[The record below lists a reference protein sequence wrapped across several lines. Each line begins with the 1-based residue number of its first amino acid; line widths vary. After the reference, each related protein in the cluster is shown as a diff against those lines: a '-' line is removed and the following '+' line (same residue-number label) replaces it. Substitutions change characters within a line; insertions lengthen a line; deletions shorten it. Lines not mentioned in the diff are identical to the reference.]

1 MNNSDQSAAGSLL
14 IVGQSALGDAVGEQM
29 SSRGFVVERS
39 AGARD
44 AVSRVSQGDLYGV
57 IVDLA
62 SNQVSLELADT
73 LQGVP
78 GCPPVVVLDSAP
90 TIDRVVDALRIGV
103 VDYLCAT
110 DGVSEIV
117 ERLAGQMMKLQAS
130 GLRNARVRREAPVR
144 REAGGG
150 VGLPGL
156 ELNASRRMLVIEDV
170 PVLLS
175 SIELNL
181 IEALMQR
188 TPNLV
193 SYERM
198 ASVAFPTTRDV
209 EHALR
214 LLRPHIARLRRKF
227 ESVHN
232 TRWRISNFRGQGY
245 VLQRIGVPVGV
256 AVE

>member
-1 MNNSDQSAAGSLL
+1 MNISDQSAQGGLL
-14 IVGQSALGDAVGEQM
+14 IVGQSTLSEAISEQM
-29 SSRGFVVERS
+29 SVRGFVVERA
-39 AGARD
+39 AGARE
-44 AVSRVSQGDLYGV
+44 AVSRVSHGDLFGV
-57 IVDLA
+57 MVDLA
-62 SNQVSLELADT
+62 SQQISLDLADT

-78 GCPPVVVLDSAP
+78 GCPPVIVLDVSP

-103 VDYLCAT
+103 ADYLCAT

-117 ERLAGQMMKLQAS
+117 ERLAGQMMKLQAA
-130 GLRNARVRREAPVR
+130 GMKRTRVRRDAPAQ
-144 REAGGG
+144 RETNG

-156 ELNASRRMLVIEDV
+156 ELNALRRMLVIEDV

-198 ASVAFPTTRDV
+198 ASIAFPTTRDV
-209 EHALR
+209 DHALR

-245 VLQRIGVPVGV
+245 VLQRIGVPVGT
-256 AVE
+256 AVD

>member
-1 MNNSDQSAAGSLL
+1 MNVTESFAASALL
-14 IVGQSALGDAVGEQM
+14 VVGQSALSDEIAGRMAV
-29 SSRGFVVERS
+29 RGFTIER
-39 AGARD
+39 ATGARE
-44 AVSRVSQGDLYGV
+44 AVTRVSQGEVHGILL
-57 IVDLA
+57 DLA
-62 SNQVSLELADT
+62 SSHATLDLADT
-73 LQGVP
+73 LQGLP
-78 GCPPVVVLDSAP
+78 GCPPVLILDAAP

-103 VDYLCAT
+103 VDYLCIT
-110 DGVSEIV
+110 DGVSEMV
-117 ERLAGQMMKLQAS
+117 ERLSGHLMKMQA
-130 GLRNARVRREAPVR
+130 LTARPARAARAARVAVRRETTGA
-144 REAGGG
+144 
-150 VGLPGL
+150 GLPGL
-156 ELNASRRMLVIEDV
+156 ELNAARRMLLIEDV

-198 ASVAFPTTRDV
+198 ANIAFPTTQDG

-245 VLQRIGVPVGV
+245 VLQRIGVPVGSL
-256 AVE
+256 E